1 MDASLVLKQEQVE
14 AFHIVSN
21 TYGKHK
27 PTSALQIYSIY
38 NSYGPRGGCFGELV
52 DITTKTAL
60 ANGCKPSFEARP
72 CGIISN
78 WLQNI

>member
-1 MDASLVLKQEQVE
+1 MDASLVLKQDQVE
-14 AFHIVSN
+14 SFQIVSKTYRKHN
-21 TYGKHK
+21 T
-27 PTSALQIYSIY
+27 TIALQISAIF
-38 NSYGPRGGCFGELV
+38 NHYGPIGGHSGGLV